1 MADVTADTVDVEA
14 LRRDAEEGARISG
27 AILAERFLGKRTIEY
42 KGGIDLVTDADKAS
56 EKELLRF
63 LLGKHPTHAVLAE
76 ESGVTEGKG
85 VRWVVDPLDGTT
97 NYAHQ
102 IPHFCVSVAAE
113 SEGVLLAGAIF
124 DPIRNEMFSAARGK
138 GATLNGN
145 PLKASSVN
153 EMSRAVMCTGFPYD
167 VRENPDAPVGLFSR
181 IVRQVQGVRRMGSAA
196 LDLSYVAAGRF
207 DGFWE
212 FGLKP
217 WDVAAGGLLV
227 QEAGGI
233 FSSIEGTPFQLGRGD
248 VLACGKGLAPVLLP
262 QVAGFLKDV
271 GYLKTSA

>member
-1 MADVTADTVDVEA
+1 MKEDVEA

-27 AILAERFLGKRTIEY
+27 AILAERFTKKRTVEY

-56 EKELLRF
+56 EAELLRF

-113 SEGVLLAGAIF
+113 REGVLLAGAIF
-124 DPIRNEMFSAARGK
+124 DPIRNELFSAARGK
-138 GATLNGN
+138 GATLNGH
-145 PLKASSVN
+145 PLRVSEVA
-153 EMSRAVMCTGFPYD
+153 EMGRAVMCTGFPYN
-167 VRENPDAPVGLFSR
+167 VREKPDTALGLFSR

-196 LDLSYVAAGRF
+196 LDLCYVAAGRF

-217 WDVAAGGLLV
+217 WDIAAGALLI
-227 QEAGGI
+227 QEAGGVCQ
-233 FSSIEGTPFQLGRGD
+233 SIDGTPFQVARGD
-248 VLACGKGLAPVLLP
+248 IVACGAVLAPTLLP
-262 QVAGFLKDV
+262 QVAEFLKQV
-271 GYLKTSA
+271 GYAPD